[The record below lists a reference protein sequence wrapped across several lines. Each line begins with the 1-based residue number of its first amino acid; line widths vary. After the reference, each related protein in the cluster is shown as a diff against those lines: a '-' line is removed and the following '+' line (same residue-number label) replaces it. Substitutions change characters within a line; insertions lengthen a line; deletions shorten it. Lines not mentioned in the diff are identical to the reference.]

1 MLKTGEQH
9 LDSLRDGRRVYIGD
23 ELVEDVTTHPAFRNA
38 AQSFAMIYDRKRDP
52 ENIDVMAYE
61 DEDGELSTSWYLK
74 PKSKEDLRR
83 RRETHR
89 GNAAVA
95 IRDSWFARWP
105 IPPRGE
111 ACCWRWRGRLVHRQR
126 AAAAADGRFSS

>member
-9 LDSLRDGRRVYIGD
+9 LSPCEMVGESTLGMNSLKTLQRIPRFVM
-23 ELVEDVTTHPAFRNA
+23 P

-52 ENIDVMAYE
+52 ENIGVMAYE

-74 PKSKEDLRR
+74 PKSKADLRR

-89 GNAAVA
+89 RVA
-95 IRDSWFARWP
+95 EWTCGLI
-105 IPPRGE
+105 
-111 ACCWRWRGRLVHRQR
+111 GRSRITSPAL
-126 AAAAADGRFSS
+126 